1 MQHPVARSLLQAM
14 YHGPVIEHRVGS
26 SSSVSDVEQPRSPR
40 RRGRVADDE
49 DELLHRADEEPAYVV
64 LDVQSRRHG
73 EHGDGCHVAPRPGR
87 RRAGAARILL
97 LATAAA
103 FLALAVSPGKFL
115 QRKSFCRYFIRARS
129 KYIFALRRVLWIS
142 ILIGTKRRRMSIG
155 RVWSR
160 INGAIASAESI
171 TTQGRC
177 PTKRS
182 RTISILTLFNNCFAL
197 EMIFLWHVYGIRTD
211 ANYTLDVV
219 KECFFFF
226 LK

>member
-1 MQHPVARSLLQAM
+1 
-14 YHGPVIEHRVGS
+14 
-26 SSSVSDVEQPRSPR
+26 
-40 RRGRVADDE
+40 
-49 DELLHRADEEPAYVV
+49 
-64 LDVQSRRHG
+64 
-73 EHGDGCHVAPRPGR
+73 
-87 RRAGAARILL
+87 
-97 LATAAA
+97 
-103 FLALAVSPGKFL
+103 
-115 QRKSFCRYFIRARS
+115 
-129 KYIFALRRVLWIS
+129 
-142 ILIGTKRRRMSIG
+142 MSIG

-211 ANYTLDVV
+211 ANYTLDVM